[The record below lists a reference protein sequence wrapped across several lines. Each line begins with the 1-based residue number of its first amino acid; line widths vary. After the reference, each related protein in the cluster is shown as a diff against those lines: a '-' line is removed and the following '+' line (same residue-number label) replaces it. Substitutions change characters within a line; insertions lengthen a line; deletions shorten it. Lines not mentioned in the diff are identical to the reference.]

1 MEWKAILTGRF
12 SKLKAKVPL
21 MGVLPAVTARPAIT
35 LMRLMID
42 WPNLAAMPGSRSMWP
57 STR

>member
-12 SKLKAKVPL
+12 SKLKEKVPF
-21 MGVLPAVTARPAIT
+21 MGVLPAVTARPAMT
-35 LMRLMID
+35 LTRLMID
-42 WPNLAAMPGSRSMWP
+42 WPSLAGMPGSRSMWP